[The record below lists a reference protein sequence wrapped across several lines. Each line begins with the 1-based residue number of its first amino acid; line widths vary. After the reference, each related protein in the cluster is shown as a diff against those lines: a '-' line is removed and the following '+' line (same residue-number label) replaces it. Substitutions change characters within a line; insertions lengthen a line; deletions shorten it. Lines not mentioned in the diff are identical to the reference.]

1 MHIKRNDTVQVIAG
15 KDSGKQGKVLKVFHE
30 NQRAIVEKVN
40 FVKRHT
46 RPNPGKGIQGGVAE
60 REAPI
65 HVSNLMVVC
74 PDCGRP
80 TRVKRQRLE
89 DGTNQRLCRRCD
101 ATI

>member
-1 MHIKRNDTVQVIAG
+1 MQIKRNDTVYVISG
-15 KDSGKQGKVLKVFHE
+15 KDSGKRGRVLKVFHE
-30 NQRAIVEKVN
+30 TERAIVEKIN

-60 REAPI
+60 REAPL

-80 TRVKRQRLE
+80 TRVKHQRLE
-89 DGTNQRLCRRCD
+89 DGTNQRVCRKCS
-101 ATI
+101 ATL